1 MKKEQRDIVKKILD
15 YNKREIKELDNGT
28 LAIYLTRKESLETAK
43 AIYTEWLTQSME
55 DNFASWLNKQLK
67 KEGK

>member
-1 MKKEQRDIVKKILD
+1 MKKEHKELIRKIMD
-15 YNKREIKELDNGT
+15 YNKRNIKELDDGT
-28 LAIYLTRKESLETAK
+28 IAIYLTRKESLETAK

-67 KEGK
+67 KEGE

>member
-1 MKKEQRDIVKKILD
+1 MKKEQRDIIKKILD
-15 YNKREIKELDNGT
+15 YNKREVKELDNGT

-67 KEGK
+67 KEGE

>member
-1 MKKEQRDIVKKILD
+1 MKKEQRDIIKKILD

-43 AIYTEWLTQSME
+43 AIYTEWLTQSKE

>member
-1 MKKEQRDIVKKILD
+1 MKKEQRDIIKKILD

-43 AIYTEWLTQSME
+43 AIYTEWLTQSMD

-67 KEGK
+67 KEGE